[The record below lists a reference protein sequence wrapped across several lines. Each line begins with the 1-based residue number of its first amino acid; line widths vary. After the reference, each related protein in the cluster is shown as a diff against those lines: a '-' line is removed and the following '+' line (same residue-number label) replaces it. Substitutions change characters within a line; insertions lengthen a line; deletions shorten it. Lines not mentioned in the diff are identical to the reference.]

1 MMAEQRRVR
10 LIVDI
15 DPGLRKRIKVAAAS
29 RDVPVRAYVSSILE
43 RVVPGAEAPMTR
55 DDVEQLRRIRA
66 SVMGGRI
73 FEDDSADILRE
84 ERQRR
89 IPQNS

>member
-1 MMAEQRRVR
+1 MPAQRRVR
-10 LIVDI
+10 LILDI
-15 DPGLRKRIKVAAAS
+15 APDLRRRIKVAAAH

-43 RVVPGAEAPMTR
+43 RNVPGAGVPMTW
-55 DDVEQLRRIRA
+55 DDVEQLRRVRA
-66 SVMGGRI
+66 SVMGGRT

-89 IPQNS
+89 MPQDP